1 MSINTCPIRVS
12 AATRIT
18 RVPVRNRNKSE
29 WWSVILATILF
40 SLILFTQGCG
50 GGGSSVPQPDPVTP
64 VGEGQISIVFTDAEE
79 DFVTYAVDVTS
90 LLLEKSNGVTVET
103 VPLSTRI
110 DFTELTDVSEFLTI
124 ATVPEGIYESVL
136 LTMDFTTADI
146 VVQDADG
153 NGVNADV
160 VDEDGNP
167 IGVLQVRLKLTTS
180 DVIRISPNV
189 PAAFSLDFDLD
200 ASNEIDLTTTP
211 PIVTVQPFL
220 LATPELDRD
229 REHRVRGVLASVDE
243 TDSTVTLK
251 VRPFRH
257 RDGDF
262 GRLTFSV
269 NEDTQ
274 YEVDGSGYTGSLG
287 LSAMG
292 MLAENTPVIAQGE
305 ITDSGLL
312 AKTVLAGSSVP
323 WSDSDV
329 IRGIVTARSGDVLIL
344 QGARVEFSDGRD
356 VFRGSHSVI
365 VGENTTVSAL
375 GVDTA
380 DLNLDSISVGQR
392 VIVFGEVLDDETFD
406 ASEGRV
412 RMTMNQ
418 LTAKVVDADPLAVD
432 LFYLNGRRPQ
442 LFDFS
447 GTGVNAAEDA
457 DPDYYQIDT
466 LTLGLGGIE
475 NGDLVRVYGLIND
488 FGMAAPDYN
497 ARTVVDVETDA
508 RAASLH
514 VGWEGGAAMPFITL
528 SNDRID
534 LDLSEAR
541 VVLKLRGVS
550 IDINNPIEMLALVAP
565 GPDSRSVYAVK
576 VRGTDEIRLF
586 RSFADLVDELN
597 AQLDAGNWLHRI
609 GAHGGYNST
618 TGELTTGRASFEFGV
633 PTATDS

>member
-1 MSINTCPIRVS
+1 
-12 AATRIT
+12 
-18 RVPVRNRNKSE
+18 VRNRNKSE

-40 SLILFTQGCG
+40 SLILFTQGCGG

-124 ATVPEGIYESVL
+124 ATVPEGIYESVF

-211 PIVTVQPFL
+211 PVVTVQPFL

-292 MLAENTPVIAQGE
+292 MLAENTPVIAQGQ

-418 LTAKVVDADPLAVD
+418 LTAQVVDADPLAVD
-432 LFYLNGRRPQ
+432 LFYLNGRHPQ

-447 GTGVNAAEDA
+447 GTGRTAAKDA

-466 LTLGLGGIE
+466 STLGLGGIE

-550 IDINNPIEMLALVAP
+550 IDISNPIETLALVAP
-565 GPDSRSVYAVK
+565 GPDSRSAYAVK